1 MADERRALLAE
12 QQASME
18 KLVSIISASVHR
30 DVPLRM
36 EEIVKAEVHSF
47 SLLIS
52 SQNLHAA
59 LSFCHWA

>member
-18 KLVSIISASVHR
+18 KLVSIISASVHS

-36 EEIVKAEVHSF
+36 EEIVKAEVNSC
-47 SLLIS
+47 SMSTS
-52 SQNLHAA
+52 SQNPH
-59 LSFCHWA
+59 CHVLT